1 MLLKAYNKSL
11 TQDKEK
17 TYLTAAVS
25 VAATTITVQA
35 VDTTSWADNDYFIIG
50 DIGSNTAEVL
60 QVNGAVVAGTSLTI
74 DNNGSGGARFSH
86 AIGEPI
92 QRIDFNQVEFS
103 RSLTDAISGV
113 SVLATNNLQVDDE
126 FTRYNDNSNTSGYG
140 FIRFKNSTSS
150 VFSSYSDGVNYN
162 QSEDSSS
169 RDPRTLWQMRKKVR
183 KIVDEEDD
191 SKISDDDIDEAI
203 NDVIRD
209 LAHKRLW
216 SFFESERSFSSVADQ
231 FAYTIPATIQKIYSV
246 RFDTQPLV
254 PINKVQFDD
263 LNWDTD
269 ASSADPWNV
278 AVWNRQILTYPR
290 PSSSATT
297 TTLTGAHT
305 ATGTTI
311 TVASTSSFKRGDYYR
326 FIINSEVIYA
336 TASTTTTFTGASRGQ
351 EGTTA
356 ASHSNSDTVTERDIV
371 YNGHTEPT
379 DLINI
384 QDRTPVPEPEVIV
397 NGAGATIAFNLEKE
411 TLADRLTI
419 KYESGLKELE
429 QKYSSKQSA
438 FYGRIKDS
446 NEIPN
451 SISRRVD
458 PNEYPSNITGS

>member
-17 TYLTAAVS
+17 TYLTAAIA

-74 DNNGSGGARFSH
+74 DNNGSGGSRFSH

-103 RSLTDAISGV
+103 RSLTDTISGV

-290 PSSSATT
+290 PSSSAAT
-297 TTLTGAHT
+297 TTLTGTHT

-356 ASHSNSDTVTERDIV
+356 ASHSNSDTVKERDIV

-419 KYESGLKELE
+419 KYENGLKELE
-429 QKYSSKQSA
+429 EKYSSKQTA
-438 FYGRIKDS
+438 FFGRVKDK

-458 PNEYPSNITGS
+458 PNQYPSNITGS